1 MSQKKK
7 KILFAFV
14 LLFALA
20 SLSVGCMGTRD
31 KTRKQDDHLTVYLW
45 DNNLM
50 QTIVPYIKEQIPDQ
64 EIEFISGNNNV
75 DLYHD
80 LQAHGDLPDILT
92 TRRFSANDAKL
103 LRPYLMDFSAYDV
116 VSSYYPYALQYYTD
130 TDGNIQWLPVC
141 GIPETM
147 IVNKSLLERYGIEIP
162 RSYQAFADAC
172 EQLKKAGIKPYV
184 SELSMDWA
192 AHSLLQGAAIDQFSS
207 LQGLHWRNKAESA
220 QEEIGFDPA
229 LWQQIFF
236 EVNTFLKDTYLDE
249 TDLNLD
255 LSQAKD
261 LFVNGKAAMFRATPA
276 VMEELKANMEDELVR
291 LPYFAQISDESW
303 IYTYPSFNVAFNEEL
318 ELDDEKLD
326 VAMRVLDCFI
336 SEEGQR
342 RIADGN
348 GMISYNADV
357 DSDVNGMYG
366 IEEQVQKNAFYIR
379 YSSNHSFTA
388 SLMAVR
394 GLLSGSMDE
403 TQALEAFQREL
414 NNKSE
419 TEESVAKF
427 QDFYSICL
435 NEKDGRDAASS
446 ILTTIRKKNGADFA
460 LSSYYY
466 YPSSIYQG
474 DYTEAQLGRMTARND
489 GTSLWQTELSGK
501 AIHDLMES
509 YLQNGV
515 NRFHVTNRYELP
527 IVSGMTLCVEQEAN
541 RFHLT
546 AIDGIETE
554 LKMEESYRIL
564 LTDEMRI
571 LLLQQ
576 NPDAQIKELPDTSL
590 SEEWTAII
598 ESGQQPE
605 KPENYMKVEQKTE

>member
-1 MSQKKK
+1 MIQKKK
-7 KILFAFV
+7 KILFAFALFFV
-14 LLFALA
+14 LV
-20 SLSVGCMGTRD
+20 SLSVGCGKMRNQTSKRD
-31 KTRKQDDHLTVYLW
+31 HHLTVYLW

-75 DLYHD
+75 NLYHD

-103 LRPYLMDFSAYDV
+103 LRPYLMDFSSYDV

-162 RSYQAFADAC
+162 RNYQAFADAC
-172 EQLKKAGIKPYV
+172 KQLKKAGIKPYV

-192 AHSLLQGAAIDQFSS
+192 AHSLIQGAAIDQFSS

-220 QEEIGFDPA
+220 QEEISFDPVQ
-229 LWQQIFF
+229 WQQIFA

-249 TDLNLD
+249 TDLNFD
-255 LSQAKD
+255 LSQAKERF
-261 LFVNGKAAMFRATPA
+261 LQGQAAMFRATPA
-276 VMEELKANMEDELVR
+276 VMEELQAKMEDELIR
-291 LPYFAQISDESW
+291 LPYFAQTSDESW
-303 IYTYPSFNVAFNEEL
+303 IYTYPSFNVAFNEKL
-318 ELDDEKLD
+318 ELDEEKLD
-326 VAMRVLDCFI
+326 VAMRVLDCFL

-342 RIADGN
+342 LIADGN

-366 IEEQVQKNAFYIR
+366 VEEQVQKNAFYIR

-388 SLMAVR
+388 SLLAVR
-394 GLLSGSMDE
+394 GLLSGMMDE
-403 TQALEAFQREL
+403 TKAFEVFQREL
-414 NNKSE
+414 NNKGKK
-419 TEESVAKF
+419 EESVAQF
-427 QDFYSICL
+427 QDFYSLCL
-435 NEKDGRDAASS
+435 NDRDGRDAASS

-474 DYTEAQLGRMTARND
+474 DYTEAQLGMMTARND
-489 GTSLWQTELSGK
+489 GTSLWLADLSG
-501 AIHDLMES
+501 AELYDLMEF

-515 NRFHVTNRYELP
+515 NRFQVTNCYELP
-527 IVSGMTLCVEQEAN
+527 IVSGMRLCVKQEAD

-554 LKMEESYRIL
+554 LKREERYRVL
-564 LTDEMRI
+564 LTDEMRT

-576 NPDAQIKELPDTSL
+576 NPDVQIKELPDTSL
-590 SEEWTAII
+590 SAEWIAMI

-605 KPENYMKVEQKTE
+605 KPEDYMKVEQKSE